1 MTQEAARQ
9 IPEGDNAPER
19 PKQRQRW
26 RRWGF
31 LSRLLLVL
39 LLVFALVFALGT
51 WVLHQ
56 VFVPRIQEYRPKLEQ
71 QASALLG
78 VPVRIGAITSQG
90 GGWIPTFELHQVEL
104 LNPQGQAALTLPRV
118 VAAVSA
124 RSLWWLGFEQIYID
138 SPTLDVRR
146 DAKGRILLAGLT
158 LGDAS
163 KASNQNEDWLFSQPE
178 IVLRKGLIQWTD
190 ELQQAPPITLSDVDL
205 LIQNPGQQHLFR
217 LDATPSPE
225 WGERFSIQGDFHHAL
240 WETDEGNWKNWAGT
254 VHAQFTRVEVA
265 ELRKYTKLGV
275 NIQRGKGALRLW
287 VDVHKGDI
295 TGMTAD
301 VSLQDVNVTL
311 SPGLP
316 ALELDTLS
324 GRLSGLRDQD
334 SFEVQTQALQ
344 FTTHDGVKWPGGN
357 VFASQRHGRLG
368 GAVQGVFRADKL
380 DLNTLTQIAN
390 RLPFGDLTHQ
400 WLSRLGP
407 RGLIDNIQAQWTGS
421 WEDPQTWKASGRLS
435 GIEVLSSLAQ
445 NATTTGVATPGR
457 PGIRGATV
465 DFDVSQSDGQAQV
478 AVGKGSVTLPGV
490 FEEPEVALDQL
501 NASVRW
507 HNKGKWPAADWDV
520 TVDRLQ
526 FANADAQGSGTLHWR
541 TADAGSADSASR
553 LPGVLELDMA
563 LQRADGTKVHR
574 YLPMTIPKVTR
585 EYVREAVSK
594 GRSDDVKVRVKGDLR
609 HFPFQNGQ
617 GEFRIQAQI
626 KDATYAYV
634 PLRSAKDGNWP
645 ALTGLSGLLVFD
657 RASMEVKAA
666 SSNVLGSRQLQT
678 SKVQAL
684 IANLDKPVVVV
695 QGDVRGPLS
704 EMLDVVRLSPLNALT
719 NGALSSATGQ
729 GDALTHLYLELPLA
743 KLENSRVQG
752 SVTFANNDLRIT
764 ADTPPLYK
772 AKGVLTFSD
781 EGFQVAGGQAKFLG
795 GDVKIE
801 GGTIRR
807 APNAPA
813 VHNDQTIL
821 VKAQGQVT
829 AQGLRDAKELGLVS
843 QLAKGAAGTLAYTAS
858 LGFRRGKPE
867 IVVSSSMQ
875 GMALSLPQ
883 PLVKSAEA
891 AMPLR
896 YEQLLRKESF
906 GTGQALQD
914 LLSLDVG
921 QLVNVDIVRDLSAPV
936 PRVLRGTVGVG
947 LNAKLELPMPSEGIA
962 ANIVFD
968 TIDLDAWDQLFQA
981 PAGATNA
988 GSGTPAYW
996 PNAMALRS
1004 RQLTLA
1010 GRQFNRV
1017 VVGGTREGQ
1026 NWRANMD
1033 AAELNGY
1040 IEFRQSQGN
1049 TPGSLYAR
1057 LARLSLGDTT
1067 ASDIENVLDQQPASI
1082 PTLDVV
1088 VEDLEYKGKK
1098 LGRVEV
1104 DAVNQGRVGARE
1116 WRLRK
1121 FNITVP
1127 EASLQASGNWARVG
1141 EMAGAGTP
1149 TTGSNRN
1156 RNASRRTA
1164 MKFKLDIR
1172 DSGALLQRFG
1182 MGELVRKAPG
1192 VMEGQISWLGSP
1204 FALDYPS
1211 MQGQFNVDMREG
1223 QFLKV
1228 EPGVARLLGVLSLQA
1243 LPRRLILDFRDV
1255 FSDGFA
1261 FDNIRG
1267 DVGIENG
1274 IAKTNNLQMKG
1285 IVAGVLMEGTANI
1298 AKETQDLH
1306 VVVVP
1311 EINAGTASLFAVAV
1325 NPVIGLGTFLAQAI
1339 IRRPLIKS
1347 NTEEFKVEGSW
1358 SDPKVTKLS
1367 KKDEVATPA
1376 PAPNSGAAAQ

>member
-1 MTQEAARQ
+1 MTQEAARPSPAG
-9 IPEGDNAPER
+9 IESPEE
-19 PKQRQRW
+19 PKQRRRW
-26 RRWGF
+26 RRWGL
-31 LSRLLLVL
+31 LSRLLVL
-39 LLVFALVFALGT
+39 ALFLLATVFVAGT
-51 WVLHQ
+51 WFLHQ
-56 VFVPRIQEYRPKLEQ
+56 VFVPRIQEYRPKLER
-71 QASALLG
+71 QASAMLG
-78 VPVRIGAITSQG
+78 VPVRIGAIVSQG
-90 GGWIPTFELHQVEL
+90 GGWIPSFELHQVQL

-124 RSLWWLGFEQIYID
+124 RSLWWLGFEQIHID
-138 SPTLDVRR
+138 SPMLDVRR
-146 DAKGRILLAGLT
+146 DASGRILLAGLT

-163 KASNQNEDWLFSQPE
+163 KAGDQSADWFFSQPE
-178 IVLRKGLIQWTD
+178 IVLRKGTVQWTD
-190 ELQQAPPITLSDVDL
+190 ELHQAPPITLTDVDV
-205 LIQNPGQQHLFR
+205 LIQNPGRQHLFR

-240 WETDEGNWKNWAGT
+240 WETQEGDWKNWVGT
-254 VHAQFTRVEVA
+254 IHTQFGRVEVA
-265 ELRKYTKLGV
+265 ELRKYTQLGV

-287 VDVHKGDI
+287 VDVRKGDI
-295 TGMTAD
+295 SAMTAD
-301 VSLQDVNVTL
+301 VALQDVSVTL

-324 GRLSGLRDQD
+324 GRLSGLRDEEAFQ
-334 SFEVQTQALQ
+334 VQTQALQ

-357 VFASQRHGRLG
+357 VFASQKRGRLG
-368 GAVQGVFRADKL
+368 GEVQGVFRADKL
-380 DLNTLTQIAN
+380 DLSTLTQIAN
-390 RLPFGDLTHQ
+390 RLPLGELSHR
-400 WLSRLGP
+400 WLGQLAP
-407 RGLIDNIQAQWTGS
+407 RGLIDNIEAQWTGS
-421 WEDPQTWKASGRLS
+421 WEAPQTWKATGRLS
-435 GIEVLSSLAQ
+435 GIEVHSSLST
-445 NATTTGVATPGR
+445 NTTTGLASPGR
-457 PGIRGATV
+457 PGIRGAQV
-465 DFDVSQSDGQAQV
+465 DFDVNQSGGQAQL
-478 AVGKGSVTLPGV
+478 AVSQGSVTLPGV

-507 HNKGKWPAADWDV
+507 RNKGQWPAADLDV
-520 TVDRLQ
+520 SVDRLQ
-526 FANADAQGSGTLHWR
+526 FANADAQGSGSLHWH
-541 TADAGSADSASR
+541 TAEAGPTNPANR

-574 YLPMTIPKVTR
+574 YLPMTIPKATR
-585 EYVREAVSK
+585 DYVREAVSK

-634 PLRSAKDGNWP
+634 PPRAAKEGTWP
-645 ALTGLSGLLVFD
+645 ALTGLSGLLVFE

-666 SSNVLGSRQLQT
+666 SSSVQGSKQLQT

-684 IANLDKPVVVV
+684 IANLDQPVVLV
-695 QGDVRGPLS
+695 QGDVRGPLPQ
-704 EMLDVVRLSPLNALT
+704 MLDVVRQSPLNALT
-719 NGALSSATGQ
+719 SGALSGATGQ
-729 GDALTHLYLELPLA
+729 GEALTQLHLELPLA
-743 KLENSRVQG
+743 KLESSRVQG
-752 SVTFANNDLRIT
+752 TLTLANNDLRVT
-764 ADTPPLYK
+764 ADTPALYK
-772 AKGVLTFSD
+772 AKGVVTFSD
-781 EGFQVAGGQAKFLG
+781 AGFQVTGGQAKFLG
-795 GDVKIE
+795 GDVKVE

-807 APNAPA
+807 PAPLTTA
-813 VHNDQTIL
+813 HNEQTIL
-821 VKAQGQVT
+821 LKAQGQAT

-843 QLAKGAAGTLAYTAS
+843 QMAKGAAGTLSYTAS

-875 GMALSLPQ
+875 GMALNLPQ
-883 PLVKSAEA
+883 PLVKAAES

-896 YEQLLRKESF
+896 FEQLLRKET
-906 GTGQALQD
+906 GTAGQALQD
-914 LLSLDVG
+914 LVSLDVG
-921 QLVNVDIVRDLSAPV
+921 QLVNVDIVRDLSQDA
-936 PRVLRGTVGVG
+936 PRVLRGTVAVG
-947 LNAKLELPMPSEGIA
+947 LAAGQSLSMPSEGVA
-962 ANIVFD
+962 ASIVFD
-968 TIDLDAWDQLFQA
+968 TIDLDAWDRVFQSA
-981 PAGATNA
+981 SVATTA
-988 GSGTPAYW
+988 AATDAPAYW
-996 PNAMALRS
+996 PNVMALRA
-1004 RQLTLA
+1004 RLLTLG

-1049 TPGSLYAR
+1049 APGALYAR
-1057 LARLSLGDTT
+1057 LARLSLGDST

-1082 PTLDVV
+1082 PALDVV

-1104 DAVNQGRVGARE
+1104 DAVNQGRVGTRE

-1121 FNITVP
+1121 FNISLP

-1141 EMAGAGTP
+1141 EMVSAASAPAASG
-1149 TTGSNRN
+1149 RN
-1156 RNASRRTA
+1156 RNAPRRTA

-1211 MQGQFNVDMREG
+1211 MQGQFNVDIREG

-1285 IVAGVLMEGTANI
+1285 VVAGVLMEGTANI

-1367 KKDEVATPA
+1367 KKDEAAGA
-1376 PAPNSGAAAQ
+1376 PASAASGATTP